1 MAYGQDGYRNIVERN
16 CYIAQQLGD
25 WLDRQEEFDLQ
36 GNVRLNGVVFSLQGR
51 PRMDAVRAYLDCL
64 RDGGQLYLT
73 PTIHFLTM
81 TIRFDVAANAY
92 QYSELAVRCG

>member
-1 MAYGQDGYRNIVERN
+1 
-16 CYIAQQLGD
+16 
-25 WLDRQEEFDLQ
+25 
-36 GNVRLNGVVFSLQGR
+36 
-51 PRMDAVRAYLDCL
+51 MDAVRAYLDCL